1 MVPLL
6 ATYKASSTPRPP
18 AAQTTTSPNFLTLIH
33 DFAVVRRQFIMDYS
47 RPYRSKRHPPCD
59 QCRRKKLRC
68 DRNAENTCQRCLQ
81 RNTPCSFN
89 QSQPIEPSPS
99 TVLPG
104 PVPHPAPDPAPN
116 PAPAPASVPSVFSD
130 PPLFPI
136 GTSIDLPF
144 ITEST
149 PGRFGQTIQTLD
161 QLPGF
166 STQVIGASGE
176 SDPWLLR
183 HCRFDD
189 RGFLRFHQV
198 HFRNAGGV
206 PLDEKIPVHFLVTA
220 EGLYDASK
228 EAAGFSKRALAR
240 EELEALVPGEC
251 GQRLVAL
258 YAFTPCTQTDQILT
272 STKASSSS
280 SIQHSRSFQDRSLE
294 SRPCNLSPISKF
306 FATLLSI
313 S

>member
-6 ATYKASSTPRPP
+6 AAYKVSSTPRPP
-18 AAQTTTSPNFLTLIH
+18 TTDS
-33 DFAVVRRQFIMDYS
+33 DFAELLSFKYTASPFVRRQFTMDYS

-68 DRNAENTCQRCLQ
+68 DRNAGNTCQRCQQ
-81 RNTPCSFN
+81 RDTPCSFN
-89 QSQPIEPSPS
+89 QYQPNEPSPPA
-99 TVLPG
+99 VLPVS
-104 PVPHPAPDPAPN
+104 VPLIQESAPT
-116 PAPAPASVPSVFSD
+116 PAPASAPVPPVFNDS
-130 PPLFPI
+130 PLFPI
-136 GTSIDLPF
+136 GTPIDLPF

-161 QLPGF
+161 QLSGL

-228 EAAGFSKRALAR
+228 EATGFPKRALVR
-240 EELEALVPGEC
+240 EELESLFPLEC

-258 YAFTPCTQTDQILT
+258 YVSIPCRHNCQALMPF
-272 STKASSSS
+272 KASSSS
-280 SIQHSRSFQDRSLE
+280 SIPRSRSFQDHRSE
-294 SRPCNLSPISKF
+294 YRPHNQFPISKS
-306 FATLLSI
+306 FATHRST

>member
-1 MVPLL
+1 
-6 ATYKASSTPRPP
+6 
-18 AAQTTTSPNFLTLIH
+18 
-33 DFAVVRRQFIMDYS
+33 MDYS

-68 DRNAENTCQRCLQ
+68 DRNAGNPNTCQRCLQ

-89 QSQPIEPSPS
+89 QYQPNEPSPS
-99 TVLPG
+99 TVLPVSVPL
-104 PVPHPAPDPAPN
+104 PVPDPAPT
-116 PAPAPASVPSVFSD
+116 PAPAPASVPPVFSD
-130 PPLFPI
+130 SPLFPI
-136 GTSIDLPF
+136 GTPIDLPF

-161 QLPGF
+161 QLPGL

-228 EAAGFSKRALAR
+228 EATGFPKRALIR
-240 EELEALVPGEC
+240 DELESLVPIEC

-258 YAFTPCTQTDQILT
+258 YVSIPCRHNCQTLIPF
-272 STKASSSS
+272 KASSNS
-280 SIQHSRSFQDRSLE
+280 SIPRSRLFQDRSLE
-294 SRPCNLSPISKF
+294 PLTCSPSPISRS
-306 FATLLSI
+306 FATPPST

>member
-1 MVPLL
+1 
-6 ATYKASSTPRPP
+6 
-18 AAQTTTSPNFLTLIH
+18 
-33 DFAVVRRQFIMDYS
+33 MDYS

-68 DRNAENTCQRCLQ
+68 NKNARYTCQRCEQ
-81 RNTPCSFN
+81 RNLSCSFN
-89 QSQPIEPSPS
+89 QYQPNEPSPS

-104 PVPHPAPDPAPN
+104 SVPLPEPEPVPPR
-116 PAPAPASVPSVFSD
+116 APAPASVPPVFSD
-130 PPLFPI
+130 SPLPLFRTPI
-136 GTSIDLPF
+136 DFPF

-161 QLPGF
+161 QLPGW

-220 EGLYDASK
+220 EGLYHASK
-228 EAAGFSKRALAR
+228 EATMFPKRDLIQ
-240 EELEALVPGEC
+240 EELESLVPLEC

-258 YAFTPCTQTDQILT
+258 
-272 STKASSSS
+272 
-280 SIQHSRSFQDRSLE
+280 
-294 SRPCNLSPISKF
+294 
-306 FATLLSI
+306 
-313 S
+313 